1 MTEPHDGSSSGDLPL
16 PALVEGI
23 LFVTDAPIEVA
34 DLARALGVG
43 RSEVERA
50 LAELALGCAVRGVRL
65 QRTNGSVQLVSAPE
79 TAWAIERFFGLEASS
94 RLSAAALETLSIIA
108 YRQPVTRPEIE
119 SVRGVDCDGVM
130 RTLLA
135 RGLVEAVGQRPTVG
149 HPIEYG
155 TTFLFLEY
163 FGLSSVA
170 ELPLFEPAAPA
181 ADVAPDDFAPT
192 ARLAHAVRG
201 NGHGPAPADAEGR
214 AGADRRNGGEE
225 PD

>member
-1 MTEPHDGSSSGDLPL
+1 MSEPRDGSSTGEYPL

-23 LFVTDAPIEVA
+23 LFVTDAPIEVT

-43 RSEVERA
+43 RGEVEKA
-50 LAELALGCAVRGVRL
+50 LAELAVACAGRGVRL
-65 QRTNGSVQLVSAPE
+65 QRTNGHVQLVSAPE
-79 TAWAIERFFGLEASS
+79 TAWAIERFFGLEAST

-119 SVRGVDCDGVM
+119 AVRGVDSDGVM

-163 FGLSSVA
+163 FGLSSVE
-170 ELPLFEPAAPA
+170 ELPPFVPGTSFPATD
-181 ADVAPDDFAPT
+181 DVAPALLHLDA
-192 ARLAHAVRG
+192 ARG
-201 NGHGPAPADAEGR
+201 NGHGPARASGDDR
-214 AGADRRNGGEE
+214 AGSDRRNGGAE